1 MGTTAAFSHPPP
13 VSAFNSPLSAAL
25 SSESGTVLLF
35 PKPFDSLR
43 SAMFRRKNVHQ
54 QRES

>member
-1 MGTTAAFSHPPP
+1 MGTIAAFSHPPP
-13 VSAFNSPLSAAL
+13 VSAFNSPLAAAL

-35 PKPFDSLR
+35 PKPFGSLR

-54 QRES
+54 QRAS